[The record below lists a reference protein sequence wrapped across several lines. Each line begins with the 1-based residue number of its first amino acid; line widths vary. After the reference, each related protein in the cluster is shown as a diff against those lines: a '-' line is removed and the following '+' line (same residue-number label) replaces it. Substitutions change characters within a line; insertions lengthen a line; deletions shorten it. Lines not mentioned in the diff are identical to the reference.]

1 MRSRSARGVRR
12 TAAALL
18 AAVLAAGPVAAPA
31 AHADVVRDKQRP
43 LLDLLEAEE
52 AWKITRGE
60 GVTVAVVDTGVD
72 ARQPDLAG
80 AVTTGPNMLAD
91 IDGSTAPRRLHGTA
105 MASLI
110 AGRGHGP
117 GRRDG
122 IIGLAPKARVLAVRA
137 IAEPEDDSYPLYRS
151 SERAEGAVA
160 RGIRYA
166 ADNGADVINLSL
178 GKYRE
183 NPDERAAIGYAIGK
197 GAVVV
202 SAAGN
207 DGDRKRRLDE
217 DGFAP
222 YSYPAAYPG
231 VIAVAATRSG
241 HGRAP
246 FSNRNYSVLVAAP
259 GDGIPAAEPGRYILS
274 SGTSD
279 SSALV
284 SGIAALIRSKYRRL
298 PPPLVAQALVS
309 ASRYGSAGGYDA
321 GVGFGEVSAARALA
335 AAAALTAPR
344 PGGPGG
350 QEAGRRFGDA
360 APGPV
365 PVIERPFWVRP
376 VIVAVVGGGA
386 LGTVAAAVIAIMLA
400 RRRPRAS

>member
-1 MRSRSARGVRR
+1 MRTLRR
-12 TAAALL
+12 AAAALL
-18 AAVLAAGPVAAPA
+18 ATGLATATISAPA
-31 AHADVVRDKQRP
+31 AHADIVRDKQRP
-43 LLDLLEAEE
+43 LLDLLEAEA
-52 AWKITRGE
+52 AWKITRGA

-72 ARQPDLAG
+72 PRQPDLAG

-91 IDGSTAPRRLHGTA
+91 IDGSSPPRRLHGTS

-122 IIGLAPKARVLAVRA
+122 IVGLAPQARVLAVRA
-137 IAEPEDDSYPLYRS
+137 IAEPEDASYLRFRA
-151 SERAEGAVA
+151 SERAESAVA

-166 ADNGADVINLSL
+166 VDHGADVINLSL
-178 GKYRE
+178 GKYQE
-183 NPDERAAIGYAIGK
+183 NAEERAAIGYAIGK
-197 GAVVV
+197 GVVVV

-222 YSYPAAYPG
+222 YSYPASYPG
-231 VIAVAATRSG
+231 VIAVAATKPG
-241 HGRAP
+241 HGRAA

-259 GDGIPAAEPGRYILS
+259 GDGIPAAQPGRYVIS

-284 SGIAALIRSKYRRL
+284 SGIAALIRAKYRRL
-298 PPPLVAQALVS
+298 PPPLVAQALIN
-309 ASRYGSAGGYDA
+309 ASRYGSTGGYDS

-344 PGGPGG
+344 PGGAEGKAAG
-350 QEAGRRFGDA
+350 QRFADP

-376 VIVAVVGGGA
+376 VIAAVVGGGA
-386 LGTVAAAVIAIMLA
+386 LGAVAALVIVIMLA
-400 RRRPRAS
+400 RRAPRASQAPR